1 MKMLMAFL
9 SILLLGF
16 GIAGCT
22 KNAETNGSP
31 DFSYNSNL
39 GSAPTYGAGDG
50 FGPSYTNIDNGSG
63 F

>member
-9 SILLLGF
+9 SILLISL
-16 GIAGCT
+16 GIAGCAR
-22 KNAETNGSP
+22 NAETDSSP
-31 DFSYNSNL
+31 EFSYNSNL
-39 GSAPTYGAGDG
+39 GSAPAYGVGDS